1 MCKRNRHRHSRVSK
15 LTAVLLT
22 LMLVCSLR
30 AGTVS
35 AADDSPDATA
45 VTESEE
51 NTGGTGGTS
60 GTGEN
65 TETPEN
71 SEQAE
76 GTKETGED
84 TQGTDGNTQ
93 ETDEN
98 TGETDPSGQ
107 ETPAEEE
114 EQAGTQTGGGEE
126 GGASPYS
133 VDLGNGENQT
143 APEHHKYIAYN
154 EEDGTYTLTLNVTGM
169 YDSETVKPQVDVLLI
184 VDRSGSMSESF
195 GWQSRMSVLKSI
207 VTGQNGLSQAI
218 LGNENI
224 DARMAVVSYSGS
236 KSSEN
241 ESTSTEYWTSNND
254 STYNDAWTVQNWTSS
269 RTQLN
274 SSVNR
279 ITTGGGTNCE
289 AGLRQ
294 GASVLEGARANAQ
307 KIVIF
312 LSDGTPTYR
321 YANNDTYENPW
332 FPWNEEDITD
342 GLTIG
347 TGNSDPGN
355 RNAQAAYNQVAAIT
369 GMDAFYAIG
378 ISSSS
383 GTSFLQTL
391 VNRASAA
398 QKQYYSA
405 NSANDLAEVFE
416 NIAASVTEY
425 TCRNVT
431 ITDTLSEYVQ
441 IPEGSTF
448 QAEVIATDSNG
459 NRQDLSGVN
468 IQVTYDES
476 TRTVTADFPDNYTL
490 NQDWT
495 YSISFV
501 VEPSQAAYDAYA
513 QSGYP
518 HTGSAGSDAPG
529 NTTSSNQPGFYSNTE
544 AKLTY
549 TYGTQGAES
558 STVDYVEKPVV
569 QVESLSIPVEKVW
582 ENTGEDDLPDS
593 VTVYLYQD
601 GNTQTPYKTL
611 ELTAAQEW
619 KGTFTDVAAEHTYTV
634 GEAELTG
641 FVSQVSGDAEN
652 GFTVTNTKLPSLTVS
667 KTVTGEMG
675 DKTRDFTFT
684 ITLTGA
690 DDTPV
695 SGTYSGVTFTNGT
708 ATVSLGDGDSLVLE
722 NLPLGSRYTVQ
733 ETDGD
738 GYTVTYNGEQTEQ
751 ASGTLNADASVAVV
765 NSRGEVPDTGIRGSG
780 PLTAAVAGAAGAV
793 LLLGGAFAVRLLRR
807 RRY

>member
-51 NTGGTGGTS
+51 NTGGTS

-84 TQGTDGNTQ
+84 TQGTDGNTK

-133 VDLGNGENQT
+133 VDIGNGENQT

-184 VDRSGSMSESF
+184 VDRSGSMSEGL

-369 GMDAFYAIG
+369 GMDAFYTIG

-619 KGTFTDVAAEHTYTV
+619 KGTFTDVAAGHTYTV

-765 NSRGEVPDTGIRGSG
+765 HSRGEVPDTGIRGSG

>member
-22 LMLVCSLR
+22 LMLVCSLG

-133 VDLGNGENQT
+133 VDLVNGENQT

-369 GMDAFYAIG
+369 GMDAFYTIG

-619 KGTFTDVAAEHTYTV
+619 KGTFTDVAAGHTYTV

>member
-22 LMLVCSLR
+22 LMLVCSLG

-51 NTGGTGGTS
+51 NTGGTS

-184 VDRSGSMSESF
+184 VDRSGSMSWSY
-195 GWQSRMSVLKSI
+195 GSSGQSRMSVLKNI

-218 LGNENI
+218 LSNNDI
-224 DARMAVVSYSGS
+224 DARMAVVSYSGDA
-236 KSSEN
+236 SS
-241 ESTSTEYWTSNND
+241 WPWGND
-254 STYNDAWTVQNWTSS
+254 TAYNDAWTVQNWTSS

-274 SSVNR
+274 SSVNG
-279 ITTGGGTNCE
+279 ITTDGGTNCE

-294 GASVLEGARANAQ
+294 GASVLEGAREGAR

-321 YANNDTYENPW
+321 YD
-332 FPWNEEDITD
+332 NE
-342 GLTIG
+342 GMTIG
-347 TGNSDPGN
+347 DGNSDPGN

-441 IPEGSTF
+441 IPEGSIF

-619 KGTFTDVAAEHTYTV
+619 KGTFTDVAAGHTYTV